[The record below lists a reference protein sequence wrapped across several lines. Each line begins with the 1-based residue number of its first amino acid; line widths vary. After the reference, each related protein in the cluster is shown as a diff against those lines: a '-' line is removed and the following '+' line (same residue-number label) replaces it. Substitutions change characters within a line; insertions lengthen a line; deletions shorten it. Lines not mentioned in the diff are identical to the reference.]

1 MRSQEAP
8 VVVVCGDVGG
18 APAPIRVGELVLRL
32 RRELPGTVV
41 LVVPG
46 VCEGP
51 RALGDALSP
60 HRPARVV
67 LGCRAASERR
77 GELLA
82 ALRRTGVTAAG
93 TDIVDL
99 RPSAA
104 YAEKAGGAEATPG
117 LATPGLAT
125 PGRVVL
131 EQSMALLSAGVARVI
146 EADLEAPVRERTRL
160 SAGGV
165 SRRSL
170 LRGVSGAR
178 HPIVVWRPGRCKGG
192 VACTACVL
200 ACPHGAL
207 HRDASGL
214 VVDGDYC
221 QGCGACVT
229 ACRSGAFA
237 LPGAGLDGLGA
248 AVGVLVESIGR
259 RRSATGVAL
268 ACQHSKTGPRLGEQ
282 WLVLRVPSLEMVTAG
297 WLLQLARAG
306 VSARVVA
313 CEDGNCEKRAGDL
326 ASFLGQLAEVL
337 GFLIEAPSG
346 AGDLLVQSPVPPV
359 VPGRPLP
366 SGVAGRRSP
375 PEATGRSGAAKGAQA
390 AGGVRIEL
398 REPEATM
405 QALAVL
411 GAFEPARARWRADG
425 PGCSLGVV
433 GIDAAG
439 CSLCEVCVT
448 VCPTG
453 ALEADRTGG
462 RSLRL
467 SFDPSRCTACE
478 ACVAACPERVVTLER
493 ALDSAV
499 MTAGRRVVAT
509 GPTATC
515 EVCGA
520 SLGAGLPAAALRR
533 LGGSHPVL
541 TGRTTSSICADCRL
555 GGRSVRSKPIR

>member
-1 MRSQEAP
+1 MRAQEAP

-41 LVVPG
+41 VVVPG

-60 HRPARVV
+60 LRPARVV

-82 ALRRTGVTAAG
+82 ALRRAGVTAAG

-104 YAEKAGGAEATPG
+104 CAEKAGGAEANPG
-117 LATPGLAT
+117 QANPGQAI
-125 PGRVVL
+125 PGRLVL
-131 EQSMALLSAGVARVI
+131 EQSIALLSAGVARVI
-146 EADLEAPVRERTRL
+146 DADLEAPVRERTRL
-160 SAGGV
+160 SVGGV

-207 HRDASGL
+207 HRDAGGL

-248 AVGVLVESIGR
+248 AARVLVESIGQ

-282 WLVLRVPSLEMVTAG
+282 WFVLRVPSLEMVTAG
-297 WLLQLARAG
+297 WLLQLASAG

-313 CEDGNCEKRAGDL
+313 CEDGNCQKRAGDL

-337 GFLIEAPSG
+337 GFMLESPFG

-366 SGVAGRRSP
+366 PGVAGRRSP
-375 PEATGRSGAAKGAQA
+375 PEATGRSGAAKGVQA

-411 GAFEPARARWRADG
+411 GALEPARARWRADG
-425 PGCSLGVV
+425 PGCSLGMV

-493 ALDSAV
+493 AVDSAV

-520 SLGAGLPAAALRR
+520 PLGARLPAAALRR
-533 LGGSHPVL
+533 LGGSHPLL
-541 TGRTTSSICADCRL
+541 TGRTTSNICADCRL